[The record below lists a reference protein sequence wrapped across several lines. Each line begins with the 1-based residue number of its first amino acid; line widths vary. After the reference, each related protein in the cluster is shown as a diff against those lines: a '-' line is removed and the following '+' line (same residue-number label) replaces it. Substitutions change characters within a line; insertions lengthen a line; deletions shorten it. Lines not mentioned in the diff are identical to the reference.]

1 MKTYLHTSNKAIF
14 ALNILLLFFIS
25 NLFAQNP
32 TWQWAKK
39 GGTTDNISLIQN
51 WEQIK
56 AMRTD
61 ANGNVYILAPVGIY
75 NLMIDG
81 NPKPTYGLY
90 AGDGSATL
98 DYVIASFSCDG
109 TYRWSKVIGGQ
120 NSDFLQNI
128 QLDAEGNVYV
138 SGKVYNNSD
147 DFFEPGLYPQ
157 VHFDTDVVLPYAEEN
172 AYNQTLFLI
181 KYNSDGVFQWLR
193 MPQSGDVGEGSTIFS
208 HSLDLQLDSFGNS
221 YWACF
226 LKPGSYANGAFV
238 NNADGYY
245 VLKYNSAG
253 EYLEN
258 FNLNIDVLSPTPIY
272 LNFKML
278 LNENTNKV
286 YLTRFLNKS
295 PNISSNW
302 LINIGN
308 ESIDFTRFIACFD
321 LNGNYL
327 WNIQNNSLQY
337 TSPNAYDIVGDNENN
352 IYYMGSAST
361 IGSNNEP
368 NPVMESFNGLQF
380 PIPTDYNKLPLPF
393 ITKLDQN
400 GNTTW
405 QSSGQ
410 IIGQLNAQ
418 MFPYSL
424 GINSVKNEIATVG
437 SQRGLQWGN
446 FSIQQAATHGYD
458 PYVVRLNKNTGVA
471 VGMET
476 FTSDDNTS
484 DYATAIT
491 SDNLGNYFVGGMF
504 WSQVTVGNTVLQNTG
519 AQTDFFIAKLGTTDC
534 SLNVEKALFKDLK
547 IYPNPV
553 KGLLHIDNQEVIKC
567 QLFNSLGMQIESNTL
582 PVGGT
587 IDCSNLSAGFYILNL
602 ENQSGEKKVVKVLKE

>member
-1 MKTYLHTSNKAIF
+1 MKTNIYTSNKAIF
-14 ALNILLLFFIS
+14 ALNLFLLLFIS

-39 GGTTDNISLIQN
+39 GGTTDNLGNNS
-51 WEQIK
+51 EQIK

-120 NSDFLQNI
+120 ETDQVQNI
-128 QLDAEGNVYV
+128 QLDANGNVYAV
-138 SGKVYNNSD
+138 GEVKNNSD
-147 DFFEPGLYPQ
+147 NLSFPGLYPQ
-157 VHFDTDVVLPYAEEN
+157 VHFDTDVVLPYGVDNIEN
-172 AYNQTLFLI
+172 FQSLFLI
-181 KYNSDGVFQWLR
+181 KYNSDGVFQWLK
-193 MPQSGDVGEGSTIFS
+193 MPQAADVGNPNTIFS
-208 HSLDLQLDSFGNS
+208 HSLDLQLDSFGNI

-226 LKPGSYANGAFV
+226 LKPGSYANGVFL

-245 VLKYNSAG
+245 ILKYNSAG
-253 EYLEN
+253 EYLQN
-258 FNLNIDVLSPTPIY
+258 FNLNIDIISPTPIY

-286 YLTRFLNKS
+286 YLTRFLKKS

-337 TSPNAYDIVGDNENN
+337 TSPNAYDIVDDNENN

-361 IGSNNEP
+361 IGNSNEP
-368 NPVMESFNGLQF
+368 NPVIESFNGVQF

-400 GNTTW
+400 GNTIW

-410 IIGQLNAQ
+410 IVGQLNAQ
-418 MFPYSL
+418 MFPYGL
-424 GINSVKNEIATVG
+424 GVNNVKNEIATVG
-437 SQRGLQWGN
+437 SQRGFQWGN

-458 PYVVRLNKNTGVA
+458 PYIVRLNKATGVA

-476 FTSDDNTS
+476 FTSDNNT
-484 DYATAIT
+484 DDAATAIT
-491 SDNLGNYFVGGMF
+491 ADNLGNYFVGGMF
-504 WSQVTVGNTVLQNTG
+504 WSQVNIGGTVLQNTG
-519 AQTDFFIAKLGTTDC
+519 AQTDFFIAKVGTSNCALD
-534 SLNVEKALFKDLK
+534 VEKTLFKDLK

-553 KGLLHIDNQEVIKC
+553 KGLLHIDNQEVIKY
-567 QLFNSLGMQIESNTL
+567 QLFNSLGMQIQSKAL
-582 PVGGT
+582 SIGGT

-602 ENQSGEKKVVKVLKE
+602 ESQSGEKKVVKVLKE